1 MNQTL
6 NDGDG
11 LNRVLDEA
19 LKRERYNDLE
29 RAEVVL
35 LVHDNQKVE
44 VGKGKVDQGKP
55 NLIPDRIQELG
66 IHQRQFR

>member
-1 MNQTL
+1 ML
-6 NDGDG
+6 NYGDG
-11 LNRVLDEA
+11 LNRVFDET

-29 RAEVVL
+29 RVEVEL

-44 VGKGKVDQGKP
+44 VGKREVDQEKP

-66 IHQRQFR
+66 GHWRRFR